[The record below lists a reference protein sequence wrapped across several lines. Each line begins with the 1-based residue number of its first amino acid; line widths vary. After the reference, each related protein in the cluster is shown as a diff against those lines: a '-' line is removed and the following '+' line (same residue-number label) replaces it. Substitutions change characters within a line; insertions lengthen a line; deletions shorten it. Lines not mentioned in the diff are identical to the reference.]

1 MCKAASKSQNKSSTC
16 QNSFYNIHHLFS
28 HQHGTQFKQ
37 INIPHVSFSLSLF
50 FDCIN
55 NPLFPSKNPILE
67 KRTPLINNTKQFF
80 FLQVHIHHLFSYQHK
95 PNSKKQTYPM
105 FLSLS
110 IFYTASITY
119 CFHQKTQ
126 FSKRDRH

>member
-1 MCKAASKSQNKSSTC
+1 MCKAASKSQNKYSTC

-50 FDCIN
+50 FYCIN

-67 KRTPLINNTKQFF
+67 KRTPLINNTKQFS
-80 FLQVHIHHLFSYQHK
+80 FSYKCIYTIYFLINTNPIQRNKHT
-95 PNSKKQTYPM
+95 PCF
-105 FLSLS
+105 FLSLFF
-110 IFYTASITY
+110 IL
-119 CFHQKTQ
+119 HQ
-126 FSKRDRH
+126 